1 MRLWALLVL
10 WCLSSAQAGE
20 PTTQPLLRLET
31 GMHMAPNIQIATDAA
46 GRWAV
51 TASHDKTARI
61 WNVASGEPVGVLRVP
76 QDAGDEG
83 KLYAV
88 AMSPDGEKVAVGGWT
103 GGDWDQQASI
113 YLFDRATQRLLRRI
127 SGLPNV
133 IHKLAY
139 SPDGRWLAAGL
150 GGNSGVLVF
159 DPTSSQEIGRDSD
172 YGSEVHSVE
181 FSPSVNTTGLRLLST
196 SIDGK
201 MRIHAVEAGRLTRLK
216 EMHLGGGKLPG
227 SARFSPDGRWIAVGF
242 HDSHAVQVLDAQTLN
257 EQVRLGVPGMASD
270 NLAAVAWSADG
281 RSLVAA
287 GRWVD
292 MNDKRPMGRWSVGN
306 WSRLGDVP
314 LSGDTVMDLVAL
326 PKAAGGGWLFA
337 SQDPVWGVVNAQGQ
351 VVRRREG
358 RLADFRAQHVE
369 LHLSADGRQL
379 RFGYEMW
386 GKAPY
391 GFDTSRRELTPETAS
406 TGAVLNGARIEA
418 QGLAVTD
425 WVNSTAPTLNGKPI
439 KLDRQEI
446 SRSLAITPDGQRFAL
461 GADWRLRF
469 FDRTGKKLWQQSAP
483 GPVWAIN
490 ISADVRWV
498 VAAYGDGTIRWHR
511 IEDGKEVLAFFPH
524 ADRKRW
530 VLWTP
535 EGYYDASPD
544 AEDLIGYHLNHG
556 KDQAGEF
563 VNASQLRETFY
574 QPNLISQRLGP
585 QGDELM
591 QQAVAK
597 RGDVR
602 ELLRAGTMPVLV
614 LESAAVIDRL
624 DGYRPVLRI
633 QNAGQGAGR
642 LILRI
647 DGSELDGRRVGSA
660 LSPGRRVE
668 LDPLPLTSDARKVT
682 VELVDDRGI
691 ASKPIEIPVKVAD
704 NTRAAAAREEAT
716 LHVLAVGVTEYH
728 DADLRLKYAARDAE
742 AIADRFRQRGGALFK
757 QRVKVTALTDA
768 RATVANI
775 EATLKAMAA
784 KARPNDTFVL
794 YMAGHGTMLADSGEY
809 HFLPHELVYEND
821 QSISRQAV
829 SQSRLRTWMSWLPVR
844 SLLLLD
850 TCRAGNVVQL
860 ASRAGEEKGAFA
872 SLIRLSNR
880 AVIVASSSDKMAL
893 EGYKDHGVFSWV
905 VLDAL
910 DNADYDNNGQVDVT
924 DIATHVRRL
933 VPEITEK
940 TFKYRQVP
948 MQDTPGDPFAVAQP
962 VGRGAKK

>member
-10 WCLSSAQAGE
+10 WYLGSAQANE

-31 GMHMAPNIQIATDAA
+31 GMHTAVIRRIATDAA

-51 TASHDKTARI
+51 TASDDKTARI
-61 WNVASGEPVGVLRVP
+61 WDVASGEQVGILRVP
-76 QDAGDEG
+76 QDEGNEG

-88 AMSPDGEKVAVGGWT
+88 AMSPDGMQIAVGGWT
-103 GGDWDQQASI
+103 KSESETGTI
-113 YLFDRATQRLLRRI
+113 YLFDRATQHLLRFI
-127 SGLPNV
+127 NDLPKS
-133 IHKLAY
+133 IFHLAY
-139 SPDGRWLAAGL
+139 SSDGRWLAASL
-150 GGNSGVLVF
+150 SGRHGIRVF
-159 DPTSSQEIGRDSD
+159 DPASGKEVGRDSKYD
-172 YGSEVHSVE
+172 GDSYSVE
-181 FSPSVNTTGLRLLST
+181 FSPAGSPGGLRLLST
-196 SIDGK
+196 SYDGQV
-201 MRIHAVEAGRLTRLK
+201 RLHSVIAGRLTLSKRVRP
-216 EMHLGGGKLPG
+216 GGGGRPY
-227 SARFSPDGRWIAVGF
+227 SARFSPDGRWIAIGF
-242 HDSHAVQVLDAQTLN
+242 ANRPVVQILDGLNLSEFALPDVSGVDNGSLTL
-257 EQVRLGVPGMASD
+257 
-270 NLAAVAWSADG
+270 VAWSTNG
-281 RSLVAA
+281 RSLVAK
-287 GRWVD
+287 GVD
-292 MNDKRPMGRWSVGN
+292 MHGRESIRLWSAGN

-314 LSGDTVMDLVAL
+314 LSDNTVMDLVAL
-326 PKAAGGGWLFA
+326 PEATGESWLFAGGG
-337 SQDPVWGVVNAQGQ
+337 PVWGVVKAQGQ
-351 VVRRREG
+351 VAEPHDG
-358 RLADFRAQHVE
+358 KLADLREQRDQIRLSTDGHQFRFSYE
-369 LHLSADGRQL
+369 KSGKTPY
-379 RFGYEMW
+379 RF
-386 GKAPY
+386 
-391 GFDTSRRELTPETAS
+391 DINRRELALETTTSAGS
-406 TGAVLNGARIEA
+406 ALDAARIETP
-418 QGLAVTD
+418 GFVVKD
-425 WVNSTAPTLNGKPI
+425 WKNNTAPTLNGKPI
-439 KLDRQEI
+439 MLQPSEQ

-461 GADWRLRF
+461 GTSWMLRF
-469 FDRTGKKLWQQSAP
+469 FDRAGQVLWQQSVP
-483 GPVWAIN
+483 GEVWAVN
-490 ISADVRWV
+490 ISADARWI

-535 EGYYDASPD
+535 EGYYDASPG

-563 VNASQLRETFY
+563 VSARQLRETFY

-602 ELLRAGTMPVLV
+602 ELLRAGTTPELV
-614 LESAAVIDRL
+614 LESAPVIDRL

-642 LILRI
+642 LIVRI

-682 VELVDDRGI
+682 VELVDGRGI

-704 NTRAAAAREEAT
+704 NARAAAAREEAT

-742 AIADRFRQRGGALFK
+742 DIAERFRQRGGALFK
-757 QRVKVTALTDA
+757 QRVKVTTLTDA

-794 YMAGHGTMLADSGEY
+794 YMAGHGTVLADSGEY

-962 VGRGAKK
+962 VGRGATK